1 MKVEKNKVVSLTY
14 ILRVSDAQGE
24 VIQEVNKERP
34 FVHLFGIGGLLPAFE
49 KNLDGLKLGDKFG
62 FHLPLKDA
70 YGEISEAD
78 VVDLSKEI
86 FMQDGKLDTELLQIG
101 KYIPMKNDDGH
112 VIEGKVISIN
122 DKGVVMDFNYP
133 LAGKDLHFSGEILDV
148 RDANDEEIS
157 HGHVHGEGGHHH

>member
-14 ILRVSDAQGE
+14 ILRVGDAHGE

-34 FVHLFGIGGLLPAFE
+34 FVHLFGVGGLLPAFE

-62 FHLPLKDA
+62 FHLPFKDA

-78 VVDLSKEI
+78 VVELSKEI

-112 VIEGKVISIN
+112 VI
-122 DKGVVMDFNYP
+122 
-133 LAGKDLHFSGEILDV
+133 
-148 RDANDEEIS
+148 
-157 HGHVHGEGGHHH
+157 